1 MIIMQVDEN
10 AMMEDYRKEQLKT
23 DGVKT
28 IKEFIEKKYLKISP
42 RAFRKKYREWCIERG
57 INPSVDATHYLKYL
71 IGRLEL
77 PSDVSDKVMSEYLRL
92 KNIFA
97 LLEVKERDENT
108 EMAIAS
114 VVVARTTGKRIDEII
129 TAFAP
134 VMSNLSSDRMMIKR
148 NAMRIF
154 SLLSEVILK

>member
-1 MIIMQVDEN
+1 MIIMHVDDN
-10 AMMEDYRKEQLKT
+10 AMMEEYRKEQLKT

-28 IKEFIEKKYLKISP
+28 PREFIERMHLKISS
-42 RAFRKKYREWCIERG
+42 RAFRKRFREWCLERG
-57 INPSVDATHYLKYL
+57 INPSVDPIHYLRYL
-71 IGRLEL
+71 MESLKL

-97 LLEVKERDENT
+97 LLEVKDRDENT

-154 SLLSEVILK
+154 SLLREQL